1 MSTEHLHFSCFLGR
15 RVHLG
20 VTGSVAAY
28 KSLEL
33 LRLLRRCQ
41 VAVSAT
47 LTDSAQRFVGAESFR
62 ALGADP
68 VTTGMFGPGAG
79 HDPFVHLTPGQS
91 ASALVIAPAT
101 ASILAKLAH
110 GLADDLLS
118 TQALAFSG
126 PLLLAPAMNPAMWN
140 APATQANWQTLLKRG
155 AVGIG
160 PVVGDVACGDTGQG
174 KLSPVPH
181 ILAHVLRALSPHD
194 LDGKTVL
201 VTLGPTREKWD
212 AVRYLSNP
220 SSGLMGACLAM
231 AAWMRGARVR
241 VVAGPT
247 ALDFPPGIE
256 VFSVS
261 SAREMLD
268 ACQALW
274 ADTDLACCT
283 AAVCDFR
290 PLLPESAD
298 PARKLK
304 KRDMA
309 SGEVL
314 MRLTENPD
322 ILRTLGE
329 QKRAD
334 QILIGFAA
342 ETEDLV
348 GQARLKLSEK
358 NLDIIVANL
367 VGVPGSGFDSAT
379 NTVTV
384 LDRTGRVEQWP
395 ELPKTEVAWRVW
407 DLLRHL

>member
-1 MSTEHLHFSCFLGR
+1 MTTTHLQFSCFLGR

-20 VTGSVAAY
+20 VTGSIAAY

-33 LRLLRRCQ
+33 LRLLRQCQ

-47 LTDSAQRFVGAESFR
+47 LTDSAQHFVGAESFR

-68 VTTGMFGPGAG
+68 VTTSMFGAGAG
-79 HDPFVHLTPGQS
+79 DTPFAHLAPGQS

-118 TQALAFSG
+118 TQALAFGG

-155 AVGIG
+155 AIGIG
-160 PVVGDVACGDTGQG
+160 PAVGGVACGDTGQG
-174 KLSPVPH
+174 KLSPVEH
-181 ILAHVLRALSPHD
+181 IFANVLRALSPKD

-212 AVRYLSNP
+212 AVRYISNP
-220 SSGLMGACLAM
+220 SSGLMGACLAT

-247 ALDFPPGIE
+247 ELDFPPGIE
-256 VFSVS
+256 VIPVT

-268 ACQALW
+268 ACQDLW
-274 ADTDLACCT
+274 SDTDLACCT

-290 PLLPESAD
+290 PHLPESVD

-309 SGEVL
+309 TGEL
-314 MRLTENPD
+314 LLRLTENPD

-334 QILIGFAA
+334 QVLIGFAA
-342 ETEDLV
+342 ETEDLA
-348 GQARLKLSEK
+348 GQARLKLAEK
-358 NLDIIVANL
+358 NLDLIVANL
-367 VGVPGSGFDSAT
+367 VGVPGSGFDSDT

-384 LDRTGRVEQWP
+384 LDRTGRMEQWP

>member
-1 MSTEHLHFSCFLGR
+1 LTTAHLQFPCFLGR

-33 LRLLRRCQ
+33 LRLLRHCQ

-47 LTDSAQRFVGAESFR
+47 LTDSAQRFVGPESYR
-62 ALGADP
+62 ALGADL
-68 VTTGMFGPGAG
+68 VTTSMFGPGAG
-79 HDPFVHLTPGQS
+79 QDPFVHLTPGQT

-101 ASILAKLAH
+101 ANILAKLAF

-155 AVGIG
+155 AIGIG
-160 PVVGDVACGDTGQG
+160 PACGDVACGETGQG
-174 KLSPVPH
+174 RLAPVEH
-181 ILAHVLRALSPHD
+181 ILANVLRALSPRD

-201 VTLGPTREKWD
+201 VTLGPTRERWD
-212 AVRYLSNP
+212 AVRFLSNP

-231 AAWMRGARVR
+231 SAWMRGARVR
-241 VVAGPT
+241 VVSGPT
-247 ALDFPPGIE
+247 GLDFPPGIE
-256 VFSVS
+256 VTDVT

-268 ACQALW
+268 ACQDLW
-274 ADTDLACCT
+274 PDTDLACCT

-290 PLLPESAD
+290 PLLPENVD

-304 KRDMA
+304 KRDLG
-309 SGEVL
+309 SGDL
-314 MRLTENPD
+314 SIRLTGNPD
-322 ILRTLGE
+322 ILRALGE
-329 QKRAD
+329 QKRPY

-342 ETEDLV
+342 ETENLV
-348 GQARLKLSEK
+348 ENARAKLDEK
-358 NLDIIVANL
+358 NLDLIVANR
-367 VGVPGSGFDSAT
+367 VGVPGSGFDSDT

-384 LDRTGRVEQWP
+384 LDRTGRVEHWP